1 LARARLTYAQKL
13 CCGTAQ
19 LLGLN
24 GSRYKTHSEC
34 KPLISL
40 IIFLCAFSGHSSES
54 LEFQGLATLR
64 AGLSTKLST

>member
-13 CCGTAQ
+13 CCGAAQ
-19 LLGLN
+19 RLGLIS
-24 GSRYKTHSEC
+24 SRYKTHSDG
-34 KPLISL
+34 KLLISL

-54 LEFQGLATLR
+54 VELQGLPALL